1 MAKNE
6 LFSFIV
12 GGTVRI
18 LTEASGSLT
27 SAYLM
32 KAIRDAGHIPV
43 GSDIEELTAACCLA
57 DDFILFPKKDS
68 PKLWEEIDALLIKY
82 KIDVVIPSFDEMM
95 IGWATQKEYFENKKI
110 NIIISPVETI
120 ETFGNK
126 WKTYLFF
133 KKIGVPCPA
142 TSLKQDYPL
151 IKPIHGR
158 GTKGI
163 KITDESVNM
172 DGMISQEIVTGE
184 EYTIDC
190 FFDYK
195 GDPVYV
201 VPRKRLYVREG
212 KSTKGIVIKNDQIVS
227 YVTKIAQHIKLVG
240 PINMQCFCHGE
251 NLKFIEVNPRIAG
264 GMALGF
270 AATENWIK
278 LIIDNILNKQPIKPI
293 PIHYGLK
300 MVRYYAECFVS

>member
-1 MAKNE
+1 MKKK
-6 LFSFIV
+6 LRF
-12 GGTVRI
+12 

-27 SAYLM
+27 SAYLI
-32 KAIRDAGHIPV
+32 KAIREAGHIAV

-68 PKLWEEIDALLIKY
+68 PKLWEGIDALLIKY

-95 IGWATQKEYFENKKI
+95 IGWATRKEYFEDKGV

-120 ETFGNK
+120 EIFENK

-133 KKIGVPCPA
+133 KEIGIPCPS
-142 TSLKQDYPL
+142 TSLKQDYLL

-158 GTKGI
+158 GAKGI
-163 KITDESVNM
+163 KIADESVNM
-172 DGMISQEIVTGE
+172 EGMISQEIVTGE

-201 VPRKRLYVREG
+201 VPRKRLYVRDG

-227 YVTKIAQHIKLVG
+227 HVAKIARFIKLVG
-240 PINMQCFCHGE
+240 PINMQCFADGN

-270 AATENWIK
+270 AATENWVN
-278 LIIDNILNKQPIKPI
+278 LIVDNILNQQPIKPM

>member
-1 MAKNE
+1 VKKK
-6 LFSFIV
+6 LRF
-12 GGTVRI
+12 

-27 SAYLM
+27 SAYLI
-32 KAIRDAGHIPV
+32 KAIREAGHIAV

-68 PKLWEEIDALLIKY
+68 PKLWEGIDALLIKY

-95 IGWATQKEYFENKKI
+95 IGWATRKEYFEDKGV

-120 ETFGNK
+120 EIFENK

-133 KKIGVPCPA
+133 KEIGIPCPS
-142 TSLKQDYPL
+142 TSLKQDYLL

-158 GTKGI
+158 GAKGI
-163 KITDESVNM
+163 KIADESVNM
-172 DGMISQEIVTGE
+172 EGMISQEIVTGE

-201 VPRKRLYVREG
+201 VPRKRLYVRDG

-227 YVTKIAQHIKLVG
+227 HVAKIARFIKLVG
-240 PINMQCFCHGE
+240 PINMQCFADGN

-270 AATENWIK
+270 AATENWVN
-278 LIIDNILNKQPIKPI
+278 LIVDNILNQQPIKPM

>member
-1 MAKNE
+1 MK
-6 LFSFIV
+6 
-12 GGTVRI
+12 I

-27 SAYLM
+27 SAYLI
-32 KAIRDAGHIPV
+32 KAIREAGYTAV
-43 GSDIEELTAACCLA
+43 GSDIEKLTAACCLA

-68 PKLWEEIDALLIKY
+68 PKLWEEIDTLLIKY
-82 KIDVVIPSFDEMM
+82 KINVVIPSFDEMM
-95 IGWATQKEYFENKKI
+95 IGWATQKDYFENKGI

-133 KKIGVPCPA
+133 KEIGVPCPV

-151 IKPIHGR
+151 IKPIYGR
-158 GTKGI
+158 GAKGI

-172 DGMISQEIVTGE
+172 EGMISQKIVTGE

-201 VPRKRLYVREG
+201 VPRKRLYVRDG
-212 KSTKGIVIKNDQIVS
+212 KSTKGVVIRNEQIVS

-240 PINMQCFCHGE
+240 PINMQCFCDGD

-278 LIIDNILNKQPIKPI
+278 LIVDNILKKQPIKPM
-293 PIHYGLK
+293 PIHYGLT
-300 MVRYYAECFVS
+300 MVRYYAECFIS

>member
-1 MAKNE
+1 MVLCNGCKNM
-6 LFSFIV
+6 
-12 GGTVRI
+12 RI

-27 SAYLM
+27 SAYLI
-32 KAIRDAGHIPV
+32 KAIRDASYTAV

-57 DDFILFPKKDS
+57 DDFILFPKKDN
-68 PKLWEEIDALLIKY
+68 PKLWEDIDALLTKY
-82 KIDVVIPSFDEMM
+82 KINVVIPSFDEMM
-95 IGWATQKEYFENKKI
+95 IGWATQKEYFENKEI

-120 ETFGNK
+120 ETFVNK

-133 KKIGVPCPA
+133 KEIGVPCPA

-151 IKPIHGR
+151 LKPIHGR
-158 GTKGI
+158 GAKGI
-163 KITDESVNM
+163 KIANESANM
-172 DGMISQEIVTGE
+172 EGMISQEIVTGE

-201 VPRKRLYVREG
+201 VPRKRLHVRDG
-212 KSTKGIVIKNDQIVS
+212 KSTKSIVIKNDQIVS
-227 YVTKIAQHIKLVG
+227 YVTKIAQHIKFFG
-240 PINMQCFCHGE
+240 PINMQCFVDGN
-251 NLKFIEVNPRIAG
+251 NLKFIEINPRIAG

-270 AATENWIK
+270 AATENWVN
-278 LIIDNILNKQPIKPI
+278 LIIDNILNKQPIKLM

>member
-1 MAKNE
+1 VKKK
-6 LFSFIV
+6 LRF
-12 GGTVRI
+12 

-27 SAYLM
+27 SAYLI
-32 KAIRDAGHIPV
+32 KAIREAGHIAV

-68 PKLWEEIDALLIKY
+68 PKLWEGIDALLIKY

-95 IGWATQKEYFENKKI
+95 IGWATRKEYFEDKGV

-120 ETFGNK
+120 EIFENK

-133 KKIGVPCPA
+133 KEIGIPCPS

-158 GTKGI
+158 GAKGI
-163 KITDESVNM
+163 KIADESVNM
-172 DGMISQEIVTGE
+172 EGMISQEIVTGE

-201 VPRKRLYVREG
+201 VPRKRLYVRDG

-227 YVTKIAQHIKLVG
+227 HVAKIARFIKLVG
-240 PINMQCFCHGE
+240 PINMQCFADGN

-270 AATENWIK
+270 AATENWVN
-278 LIIDNILNKQPIKPI
+278 LIVDNILNQQPIKPM

>member
-1 MAKNE
+1 MVLFDDFKN
-6 LFSFIV
+6 
-12 GGTVRI
+12 VRI

-32 KAIRDAGHIPV
+32 KAIREAGYITV

-68 PKLWEEIDALLIKY
+68 PKLWEEIDALLTEY
-82 KIDVVIPSFDEMM
+82 KINVVIPSLDEML
-95 IGWATQKEYFENKKI
+95 IGWATQKKYFKNKGI
-110 NIIISPVETI
+110 DIIISPVETI

-133 KKIGVPCPA
+133 KEIGIPCPA

-151 IKPIHGR
+151 IKPVHGR
-158 GTKGI
+158 GAKGI
-163 KITDESVNM
+163 KIANEPVNM
-172 DGMISQEIVTGE
+172 EGMISQEIVTGE
-184 EYTIDC
+184 EHTIDC

-195 GDPVYV
+195 GDPIYI
-201 VPRKRLYVREG
+201 VPRKRLHVQGG
-212 KSTKGIVIKNDQIVS
+212 KSTTGIVIKNDQIVS
-227 YVTKIAQHIKLVG
+227 YVTKIAQHIKFLG
-240 PINMQCFCHGE
+240 PINMQCFVDRD
-251 NLKFIEVNPRIAG
+251 NLKFIEINSRIAG

-270 AATENWIK
+270 AATENWVN
-278 LIIDNILNKQPIKPI
+278 LIVDNILNKQPIQSR